1 MCEGD
6 RKGET
11 ISRQKWKKKTLA
23 GQRVVDKIIRMGCD
37 RKVTLTLHVVRQE
50 AISVVL
56 LIQTV

>member
-1 MCEGD
+1 MCEGEGKERLLAD
-6 RKGET
+6 KNE
-11 ISRQKWKKKTLA
+11 KKTLA
-23 GQRVVDKIIRMGCD
+23 GQRVVDKIIRMVCD